1 MSVFNQSRK
10 NVVMLVFIAMF
21 IIIIAQLAHLQ
32 LFSSGLGEA
41 AYAQGTVRKV
51 IYPERG
57 MVYDRHKKVILEN
70 VLTNDLMV
78 TPNKLKGIDTIALC
92 NILGIDTTEFNKRIK
107 EISFK
112 KGRSMPSVFEP
123 LLGRDKMDLLNESL
137 YKFSAAFF
145 LQEHPMRTYPFDA
158 AANVL
163 GYTSEVDTNY
173 LKKHKGEG
181 YAAGDYA
188 GITGIERS
196 YEKVLMGQRGIEY
209 WKRDNKNR
217 LTEKLEKGK
226 FDTLPIA
233 GQNLHTSIDIEL
245 QELGEKLMQNK
256 LGSIVAIDPKTG
268 GILAMVSAPTYKPN
282 YLTGTER
289 KKHFSELY
297 SNPALPLLNR
307 TVSATYSPGS
317 TFKTLQALV
326 GLHEGVIDPSFSVSC
341 GGAFYGCGGGR
352 PMRCLDYGTFNLRH
366 AITVSDNTY
375 FATVMQRVIN
385 NPKFLNADSTLNV
398 DSSLANWNKYM
409 TAFGLGKKLGVDV
422 PSELKGFMPTPA
434 YFDKTLGKGNW
445 NYCSFRSCSIGQ
457 GEVSTTPLQ
466 VANEMAYIAN
476 KGWYIIPHVVD
487 SIDGGDKYEVLKQYK
502 IKNRPIDIPDSIFDV
517 VHDGMQGV
525 LERGTGGNARV
536 KGINI
541 CGKTGTVENYYRG
554 KKQENHSFF
563 CAFAPRED
571 PKIAIMCVVENSG
584 RFGGTYAA
592 PIVGLMIEK
601 YLKDSI
607 KDRGRL
613 AKIESLSKLSL
624 IPKKIFAEMKRQD
637 SIQHSGDSAYL
648 IAKGFIKII
657 KDTIGIDDDNED
669 QDAISK
675 LIKEKK
681 DKDKE
686 KEDDDKNKKEKEKA
700 AAILPDKKKKSVVK
714 DTTNNKDEE
723 PTL

>member
-32 LFSSGLGEA
+32 LFSSGLSEA
-41 AYAQGTVRKV
+41 ALSQGTFRKV

-57 MVYDRHKKVILEN
+57 IVFDRHRKAILQN
-70 VLTNDLMV
+70 TISYDLML
-78 TPNKLKGIDTIALC
+78 TPNKLKGVDTFGIC
-92 NILGIDTTEFNKRIK
+92 KILGIDTAQFNKKVVEVIIK
-107 EISFK
+107 N
-112 KGRSMPSVFEP
+112 GRTRTSVFEP
-123 LLGRDKMDLLNESL
+123 LLSEDKMAMLNESMYL
-137 YKFSAAFF
+137 FAPAFF
-145 LQEHPMRTYPFDA
+145 LQERSMRSYPYDA

-173 LKKHKGEG
+173 LKKHKDEG
-181 YAAGDYA
+181 YAPGDYA
-188 GITGIERS
+188 GFTGIERS

-217 LTEKLEKGK
+217 LTEKLENGK
-226 FDTLPIA
+226 YDTVPVA
-233 GQNLHTSIDIEL
+233 GQNLHTSIDIQL
-245 QELGEKLMQNK
+245 QELGEKLMLNK

-268 GILAMVSAPTYKPN
+268 GILAMVSAPTYQPK
-282 YLTGTER
+282 YLTGADR

-297 SNPALPLLNR
+297 LNPALPLLNR
-307 TVSATYSPGS
+307 TVNAEYSPGS

-326 GLHEGVIDPSFSVSC
+326 GLHEGVITPDFSVSC
-341 GGAFYGCGGGR
+341 GGAFYGCGGGK
-352 PMRCLDYGTFNLRH
+352 PMKCLDYGTFNLRN

-385 NPKFLNADSTLNV
+385 NPKYDNADSTLNI
-398 DSSLANWNKYM
+398 DSSLANWNRYM
-409 TAFGLGKKLGVDV
+409 FAFGLGHKLGVDV
-422 PSELKGFMPTPA
+422 PTERRGNIPTPA
-434 YFDKTLGKGNW
+434 YFNKIYGSHKW
-445 NYCSFRSCSIGQ
+445 NYCSFRSVSIGQ
-457 GEVSTTPLQ
+457 GEVTATPLQ

-476 KGWYIIPHVVD
+476 KGWYITPHVVD
-487 SIDGGDKYEVLKQYK
+487 SIDGGDKYEVLKQYREK
-502 IKNRPIDIPDSIFDV
+502 HQPIDIPDSIFEV

-541 CGKTGTVENYYRG
+541 CGKTGTVENYFRG

-563 CAFAPRED
+563 CAFAPREN
-571 PKIAIMCVVENSG
+571 PTIAIMCVVENSG

-601 YLKDSI
+601 YLNDSI
-607 KDRGRL
+607 TDKGRL

-624 IPKKIFAEMKRQD
+624 IPKKIFVELRRQD
-637 SIQHSGDSAYL
+637 SVNHSGDSAYL

-657 KDTIGIDDDNED
+657 KDTTGIDDAGEEE
-669 QDAISK
+669 DAINK
-675 LIKEKK
+675 LIKEKQ
-681 DKDKE
+681 DKE
-686 KEDDDKNKKEKEKA
+686 KKEKEKEKEKKSVEKPS
-700 AAILPDKKKKSVVK
+700 AILPDDKKKNPIT
-714 DTTNNKDEE
+714 DTIKKDEE
-723 PTL
+723 KIP